1 MSFAPGALV
10 TARDREWVVLPES
23 NDDLLI
29 LRPLGGTDDEVTGVL
44 PELEEVRRAAF
55 DLPDP
60 QHLGDYRSCLLLRD
74 AVRLGFRSSAG
85 PFRSFGRLA
94 VSPRPYQL
102 VPLIMAL
109 KLDPVRMLIADD
121 VGIGKTVEACLIAR
135 ELLDRG
141 EIQRL
146 AVLCPPHLAEQWQLE
161 LRTKFHIE
169 AELVLS
175 STAARLE
182 RQTGAGVTR
191 TIFDFFPFVIVS
203 TEFIKSKRRLD
214 DFARSCPEFVIVDE
228 AHGCAAPAET
238 RGTKHDRHAL
248 LKALSSNQNRHLV
261 LVTATPHSGNAGA
274 FRSLLSLL
282 KPDFAN
288 LPDDLRG
295 KEKETLRRHLA
306 QHFVQRRRGDIRHFM
321 GEDTPFPTREPDPEP
336 HYKLSPDYKK
346 LFERVLAFAREIVH
360 ASGENHFRQRVRWW
374 AALGLLRALASSPA
388 AAAETLRTR
397 AASADTESADEADAI
412 GRTLVLDL
420 TDDQVSENA
429 DTAPGADIEIDTGET
444 STRRR
449 LLDMARA
456 ADALHGDK
464 DAKFIGGVKL
474 LRGLLE
480 DGFNPIVFCRF
491 IPTAEYLESELRQR
505 FPGVE
510 IVAVTSR
517 LAPEDREAVILRLI
531 ADTEKQR
538 ILIATD
544 CLSEGVNLQHG
555 FDAVLHYDLS
565 WSPTRHEQREGR
577 VDRYQQPSKTVRVLT
592 YYGLDN
598 QIDGLVLDILLRK
611 HRNIRRDTEV
621 SIPMPKDSETIGEAI
636 FEGLLLRQ
644 SSKVDASEQLSLFE
658 DFFAPIKTDLHRGW
672 DASAEREK
680 QSRSLFKQAAIDF
693 QEVGRELD
701 AIHDAIGSD
710 SEAATFLKTA
720 LTAHGGIFREQHD
733 TSFLLDLAECP
744 IALREAVGG
753 FERGLASFSPEARE
767 GVLRLQRNHPFI
779 EGLAAYVMS
788 TALDPLL
795 PSVAR
800 RAGVVLTREVNQRTV
815 LLLLRLRFH
824 IVTRR
829 DSGDTTL
836 LAEDSMLVAFEGSLT
851 SPQWLT
857 SERAGALLDVHPDKN
872 ITPDLAAHQLSRIV
886 EREVFAPLWPPL
898 EAIASER
905 GEELLNAHRR
915 VRIASN
921 IRGVSYRVEPAGR
934 PDVLSVTLY
943 LPSH

>member
-1 MSFAPGALV
+1 
-10 TARDREWVVLPES
+10 
-23 NDDLLI
+23 
-29 LRPLGGTDDEVTGVL
+29 
-44 PELEEVRRAAF
+44 
-55 DLPDP
+55 
-60 QHLGDYRSCLLLRD
+60 
-74 AVRLGFRSSAG
+74 
-85 PFRSFGRLA
+85 
-94 VSPRPYQL
+94 
-102 VPLIMAL
+102 
-109 KLDPVRMLIADD
+109 
-121 VGIGKTVEACLIAR
+121 
-135 ELLDRG
+135 
-141 EIQRL
+141 
-146 AVLCPPHLAEQWQLE
+146 
-161 LRTKFHIE
+161 
-169 AELVLS
+169 
-175 STAARLE
+175 
-182 RQTGAGVTR
+182 
-191 TIFDFFPFVIVS
+191 
-203 TEFIKSKRRLD
+203 
-214 DFARSCPEFVIVDE
+214 
-228 AHGCAAPAET
+228 
-238 RGTKHDRHAL
+238 
-248 LKALSSNQNRHLV
+248 
-261 LVTATPHSGNAGA
+261 
-274 FRSLLSLL
+274 
-282 KPDFAN
+282 
-288 LPDDLRG
+288 
-295 KEKETLRRHLA
+295 
-306 QHFVQRRRGDIRHFM
+306 
-321 GEDTPFPTREPDPEP
+321 
-336 HYKLSPDYKK
+336 
-346 LFERVLAFAREIVH
+346 
-360 ASGENHFRQRVRWW
+360 
-374 AALGLLRALASSPA
+374 LASSPA

-397 AASADTESADEADAI
+397 AASADTESADEADTI
-412 GRTLVLDL
+412 GRNLVLDL
-420 TDDQVSENA
+420 TDDQATENA
-429 DTAPGADIEIDTGET
+429 DTTPGADIESDTGET

-456 ADALHGDK
+456 ADALRGDK
-464 DAKFIGGVKL
+464 DAKLIGGVKL
-474 LRGLLE
+474 LRALLD

-491 IPTAEYLESELRQR
+491 IPTAEYLETELRQR

-531 ADTEKQR
+531 ADTEKR
-538 ILIATD
+538 RVLIATD

-658 DFFAPIKTDLHRGW
+658 DFFTPIKTDLHRGW

-710 SEAATFLKTA
+710 AEAAAFLKTA
-720 LTAHGGIFREQHD
+720 LTAHGGIFREQPS
-733 TSFLLDLAECP
+733 TAFSLDLAECP
-744 IALREAVGG
+744 LALREAVGG
-753 FERGLASFSPEARE
+753 FERGLASFLPEARE
-767 GVLRLQRNHPFI
+767 GVLRLQRNHPFV

-800 RAGVVLTREVNQRTV
+800 RAGVVLTREVTQRTV

-829 DSGDTTL
+829 ESGETTL

-851 SPQWLT
+851 SPQWLPP
-857 SERAGALLDVHPDKN
+857 ERAAALLDLHPDKN

-886 EREVFAPLWPPL
+886 ECEAFAPLWPPL
-898 EAIASER
+898 EAFANQR
-905 GEELLNAHRR
+905 GEELLDAHRR
-915 VRIASN
+915 VRVASN
-921 IRGVSYRVEPAGR
+921 ARGVSYRVEPAGR
-934 PDVLSVTLY
+934 PDVLGVTLY

>member
-23 NDDLLI
+23 NDDLLV
-29 LRPLGGTDDEVTGVL
+29 LRPLGGTDDEVTGIL
-44 PELEEVRRAAF
+44 PDLEEVRRAAF
-55 DLPDP
+55 DLPDA
-60 QHLGDYRSCLLLRD
+60 QQLGDHRSCRLLRD

-109 KLDPVRMLIADD
+109 KLDPVRMLVADD

-146 AVLCPPHLAEQWQLE
+146 AVLCPPHLAEQWQTE

-182 RQTGAGVTR
+182 RATGAGVTR

-203 TEFIKSKRRLD
+203 TEFIKNKRRLD

-228 AHGCAAPAET
+228 AHGCAAPAEA

-248 LKALSSNQNRHLV
+248 LKALSANQSRHLV

-295 KEKETLRRHLA
+295 KDKEPLRRHLA

-346 LFERVLAFAREIVH
+346 LFERVLAFARETVR
-360 ASGENHFRQRVRWW
+360 ASGDNHFRQRVRWW

-397 AASADTESADEADAI
+397 AASADTETASDADEI
-412 GRTLVLDL
+412 GRNLVLDI
-420 TDDQVSENA
+420 TDDQTTESA
-429 DTAPGADIEIDTGET
+429 DITPGADIEADAGET

-449 LLDMARA
+449 LLEMARA
-456 ADALHGDK
+456 AEALRGDK
-464 DAKFIGGVKL
+464 DAKLIGAVKL
-474 LRGLLE
+474 LRDLLA

-491 IPTAEYLESELRQR
+491 IPTAEYLETELRQR
-505 FPGVE
+505 LPGVE
-510 IVAVTSR
+510 IIAVTSR

-531 ADTEKQR
+531 ADAEKPH
-538 ILIATD
+538 ILVATD

-555 FDAVLHYDLS
+555 FNAVLHYDLS

-577 VDRYQQPSKTVRVLT
+577 VDRYQQPSKTVRVFT

-644 SSKVDASEQLSLFE
+644 SSKVESSEQLALFE
-658 DFFAPIKTDLHRGW
+658 DFFTPIKTDLHRGW

-680 QSRSLFKQAAIDF
+680 QSRNMFKQAAIDF

-710 SEAATFLKTA
+710 AEAEAFLKTA
-720 LTAHGGIFREQHD
+720 LAAHGGLVREE
-733 TSFLLDLAECP
+733 SGALLLDLAECP
-744 IALREAVGG
+744 LALREAVGG
-753 FERGLASFSPEARE
+753 FERGLTSFSPNARE

-795 PSVAR
+795 PGVAR
-800 RAGVVLTREVNQRTV
+800 RTGVVLTRSVTQRTV

-824 IVTRR
+824 IITRR
-829 DSGDTTL
+829 ESGESTL
-836 LAEDSMLVAFEGSLT
+836 LAEDSMLVAFEGTPS
-851 SPQWLT
+851 SPQWLAV
-857 SERAGALLDVHPDKN
+857 ERASALLDFQPDKN

-886 EREVFAPLWPPL
+886 EPEAFAPLWPQL
-898 EAIASER
+898 ETFAAKR
-905 GEELLNAHRR
+905 GEELLDAHRR
-915 VRIASN
+915 VRLASN
-921 IRGVSYRVEPAGR
+921 VRGVNYRVEPAGR
-934 PDVLSVTLY
+934 PDVLGVTLY
-943 LPSH
+943 QPAT